1 MFPNLLGQ
9 KAAHHLSDQDMAS
22 IINVS
27 RNSYMQKMK
36 SGRFWPS
43 ECRAYCEY
51 FGKSF
56 GYLFATNDEIE

>member
-9 KAAHHLSDQDMAS
+9 KAAHHLSDQDMAA

-27 RNSYMQKMK
+27 RNSYMHKMK